1 MSNDRFREMGFAII
15 LVLTGYSSDV
25 SAAPK
30 ELHKCT
36 TIAESG
42 SYVLSRNLEASGDC
56 LVIAAS
62 FVTIDFAGFTI
73 SGNGTGACVKDQNI
87 PSVIVVRNGMVTNCQ
102 SGIDLHN
109 STDSLV
115 EHMLVIRNG
124 SGVGIAVN
132 TRSAVVENIVN
143 VNGGDGIGV
152 SNGVARGNV
161 VWSNG
166 GKGIGTGGSSTVIG
180 NTVAENQG
188 DGIAVG
194 GGTIISENVSN
205 NNQGF
210 GILAGWAC
218 GQCGGSTVTS
228 NTVVSNFGMAGLSVV
243 CPSNIIGNTAQGN
256 TGPDIVTDSGCN
268 RVNNLPSP

>member
-1 MSNDRFREMGFAII
+1 VGVGTPTSHIQAERSGGVNCEQVVDERRRRKVSASQMWENSMSNLRFREVGFAII

-30 ELHKCT
+30 EVHNCT
-36 TIAESG
+36 TIAEPG
-42 SYVLSRNLEASGDC
+42 SYVLSRNLDASGDC
-56 LVIAAS
+56 LVVAVS

-73 SGNGTGACVKDQNI
+73 SGNGTGACIKDQNI

-115 EHMLVIRNG
+115 EHMLVVRNG
-124 SGVGIAVN
+124 NGVGIAVN
-132 TRSAVVENIVN
+132 TKSAVVENIVN

-166 GKGIGTGGSSTVIG
+166 RQRDRYGR
-180 NTVAENQG
+180 
-188 DGIAVG
+188 
-194 GGTIISENVSN
+194 
-205 NNQGF
+205 
-210 GILAGWAC
+210 L
-218 GQCGGSTVTS
+218 
-228 NTVVSNFGMAGLSVV
+228 
-243 CPSNIIGNTAQGN
+243 
-256 TGPDIVTDSGCN
+256 
-268 RVNNLPSP
+268 